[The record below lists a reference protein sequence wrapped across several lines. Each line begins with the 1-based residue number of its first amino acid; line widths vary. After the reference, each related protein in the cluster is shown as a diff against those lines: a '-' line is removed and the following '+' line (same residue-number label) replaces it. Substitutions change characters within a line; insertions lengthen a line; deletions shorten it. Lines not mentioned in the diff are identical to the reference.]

1 MVAQIIRAAVV
12 AAVSSAIG
20 YAVMAYRNSRAL
32 KEQEKYDKLAVQE
45 WETDGGS
52 NIASAV
58 KPGGT
63 QGRAS

>member
-12 AAVSSAIG
+12 AAATSAIG

-32 KEQEKYDKLAVQE
+32 KQQEAHDKLAVQE

-52 NIASAV
+52 NIASSV
-58 KPGGT
+58 KPEGV
-63 QGRAS
+63 QGRVF